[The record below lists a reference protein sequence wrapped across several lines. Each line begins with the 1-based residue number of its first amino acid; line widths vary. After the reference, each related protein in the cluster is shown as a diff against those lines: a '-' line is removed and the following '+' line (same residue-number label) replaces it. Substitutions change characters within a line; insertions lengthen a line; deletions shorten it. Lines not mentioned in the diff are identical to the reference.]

1 MAIKDYKGPAGL
13 LIGDC
18 KEVVTISTGFILDK
32 LSIISLKE
40 DYKGSLLLFLQGD

>member
-1 MAIKDYKGPAGL
+1 MAIKDYKGRAGL
-13 LIGDC
+13 LTGDC
-18 KEVVTISTGFILDK
+18 KEVATISTGFILDK